1 MLPESVLFVAYEAS
15 QIELFIE
22 IARFIRLRT
31 SFVPIVYCPYAL
43 PKAEIYAQQ
52 CCQAGIEYLQAHTS
66 LGGRINLAEIIE
78 KLAVRYS
85 QPVATIEPGCRGEVA
100 EWAKGSPGYPQW
112 ASVARQRK
120 RIGQTRAEVRKVLEK
135 WMSLRSDE
143 VREQAISEFSLWLG
157 TYQLEM
163 EIAHQLVERLRVA
176 VIVLAEHVAERDSGM
191 WLRTAAEHGIPAIVM
206 AQHVAARQGTVGTYA
221 CRFEYSMLHP
231 ANKVLVEFFPHWRLD
246 YDGYELV
253 RLPAGQALAQEWWG
267 IAMPRPWVV
276 NSEPLNGVWLES
288 EFLAELYRMEGVEGK
303 YISVVGSP
311 HLDRLAQI
319 ITGQIYVERSDV
331 WDELEID
338 LSKPLLLCALPA
350 NLYPQRK
357 AWRFESYL
365 ELVCHWLEV
374 LRRVKNLSVLV
385 SLHPSA
391 GSELSDWVAR
401 RGFPFV
407 RGQLTEILPRASV
420 YIASMSSTIA
430 WALACGVPV
439 INYDVYCL
447 NYRFFRQEHG
457 CLTVQSHLEFEQL
470 LAEIDVYFAGRAK
483 PGESSRIAR
492 LEKNARR
499 HAEYYGRLDGLSIE
513 RIVAGIWEL
522 SRRKVPVPMA
532 RNYWQGEIRDCTI
545 LRQWLQERLSGI
557 APRME
562 EDFWQLRKC
571 EANDWVD
578 EPQLKLA
585 S

>member
-43 PKAEIYAQQ
+43 PRAEIYAEQ
-52 CCQAGIEYLQAHTS
+52 CCQAGVEYLQAHTAS
-66 LGGRINLAEIIE
+66 GGRINLAEVIE

-85 QPVATIEPGCRGEVA
+85 QPVAIVGPGCRHEVA
-100 EWAKGSPGYPQW
+100 AWAKGAPGYPQW
-112 ASVARQRK
+112 ANVAGQRE
-120 RIGQTRAEVRKVLEK
+120 RIGRTRAEVRKVLEE
-135 WMSLRSDE
+135 WTNLRPDE

-163 EIAHQLVERLRVA
+163 DIAHQLVEKLRVA

-191 WLRTAAEHGIPAIVM
+191 WLRIAAEHGIAAIVL
-206 AQHVAARQGTVGTYA
+206 AQHIAARQGTVGTYA

-231 ANKVLVEFFPHWRLD
+231 ANKVLVECFPHWRLD
-246 YDGYELV
+246 HDGYQLV

-288 EFLAELYRMEGVEGK
+288 EFLAESYMMEGVEGK

-319 ITGQIYVERSDV
+319 ITGQIYVERSEV
-331 WDELEID
+331 WDELDID
-338 LSKPLLLCALPA
+338 LSKPLLLCAVPT

-357 AWRFESYL
+357 AWRFETYL

-374 LRRVKNLSVLV
+374 LRRVKDLSVLV
-385 SLHPSA
+385 SLPPSA

-439 INYDVYCL
+439 VNYDVYCL
-447 NYRFFRQEHG
+447 NYLFFRQEHG
-457 CLTVQSHLEFEQL
+457 CVTVQSHLEFEQVI
-470 LAEIDVYFAGRAK
+470 AEVDAYFAGRAK
-483 PGESSRIAR
+483 PRESSRIAS
-492 LEKNARR
+492 LKENARR
-499 HAEYYGRLDGLSIE
+499 YAEYYGRLDGLSIE
-513 RIVAGIWEL
+513 RIVAGISEL
-522 SRRKVPVPMA
+522 SRRKVPVPTA

-545 LRQWLQERLSGI
+545 MRRWLQECLFGV
-557 APRME
+557 ALGTE
-562 EDFWQLRKC
+562 EDCRQLRKC
-571 EANDWVD
+571 EANGWVD